1 MAAGS
6 RSLLSRCLGAGEKG
20 VMTVANFLNFGV
32 KMGEEQRMTFFFKDV
47 RESSSLN
54 SKVG

>member
-6 RSLLSRCLGAGEKG
+6 RSLLSGCLGAGEKG